1 MPLLLEQAKELSW
14 SLYAGENILHGL
26 HPGLVR
32 REGVCIILGRA
43 SGVNPFCGLCSGLLW
58 VLIVSGDMGLWAEGS
73 ITGTGSLLDE
83 EGKEQREKG
92 QNWMP
97 LGVLKSIK
105 HWGAGSTQF
114 LVTDT
119 CDPLYIR
126 RPRGREHLFKPDF
139 RSLQINLLKMKQFCA
154 AHRGCL

>member
-1 MPLLLEQAKELSW
+1 MGIWTSGQRAAEQEQEATRLWFLE
-14 SLYAGENILHGL
+14 
-26 HPGLVR
+26 
-32 REGVCIILGRA
+32 
-43 SGVNPFCGLCSGLLW
+43 
-58 VLIVSGDMGLWAEGS
+58 
-73 ITGTGSLLDE
+73 DE
-83 EGKEQREKG
+83 EGKEQRKKR

-139 RSLQINLLKMKQFCA
+139 RSLQINLLKMNRFCA
-154 AHRGCL
+154 AHRGCP